1 MTIELDKLIDGLDE
15 VASKYRNL
23 STGIYAND
31 YLGSDMESYQKQY
44 MEQAKTIQI
53 LSDALKEVR
62 DNLESEKEE
71 ET

>member
-1 MTIELDKLIDGLDE
+1 MTIELDKLIGGLDE
-15 VASKYRNL
+15 VASKYRYL
-23 STGIYAND
+23 ASGVYAND
-31 YLGSDMESYQKQY
+31 YLGSDMEAYQKQY

>member
-15 VASKYRNL
+15 VVSKYRSL
-23 STGIYAND
+23 ASGIYAND
-31 YLGSDMESYQKQY
+31 YLGSDMEAYQKQY

>member
-15 VASKYRNL
+15 IVSKYRNL
-23 STGIYAND
+23 ATGIYAND
-31 YLGSDMESYQKQY
+31 YLGSDVESYQKQY
-44 MEQAKTIQI
+44 IEQAKTIQI

>member
-23 STGIYAND
+23 SRGIYAND

-44 MEQAKTIQI
+44 IEQAKTIQI

-62 DNLESEKEE
+62 DNLESEQEE
-71 ET
+71 S